1 VIAFVT
7 GATGFLGKRVVRR
20 LLERGDTVRALVRDE
35 NKGKALADAG
45 AQLVVGDL
53 ADVDGFRDQL
63 ANCDVLYHI
72 GARVL
77 SHGDWSEFVAANIV
91 ATQKLIDYALEAG
104 CGRIVHVSSIGIFE
118 IQADNVTV
126 SEETDYDHYP
136 TLRGYYTRSKIDADR
151 IARAAQAVGKPVVI
165 VRPGQLYGA
174 DAPEPLFMGR
184 VNKRIGPALIVIG
197 TPGYYAPLVYVENAA
212 DAVVAAGT
220 TAGVDGRIF
229 NVVDD
234 SDLSQRKYF
243 DVVTGLAGCPRYVFY
258 VPVSLFMPAVAVVDR
273 LFRLLKRRGWAPA
286 YQLRRSGRNARY
298 ATDVARNVLGWKPR
312 LAWQEAVRETAS
324 GGGR

>member
-1 VIAFVT
+1 MIAFVT
-7 GATGFLGKRVVRR
+7 GASGFLGKRVVSR
-20 LLERGDTVRALVRDE
+20 LIERGDTVRALVRDE
-35 NKGKALADAG
+35 AKGRALADAG
-45 AQLVVGDL
+45 AELVVGDL
-53 ADVDGFRDQL
+53 ADVDAFRDRL
-63 ANCDVLYHI
+63 RGCDVLYHV

-77 SHGDWSEFVAANIV
+77 SHGEWSEFVQANIV
-91 ATQKLIDYALEAG
+91 ATQKLIDYSLEAG
-104 CGRIVHVSSIGIFE
+104 CGRIVHISSIGIFE
-118 IQADNVTV
+118 IPADGVTI
-126 SEETDYDHYP
+126 SEETDYDHQP

-151 IARAAQAVGKPVVI
+151 IARAAQATGKPVVI

-184 VNKRIGPALIVIG
+184 VNKRIGSVLVVIG

-220 TAGVDGRIF
+220 VKGVEGRIF

-234 SDLSQRKYF
+234 SDLCQRTYF
-243 DVVTGLAGCPRYVFY
+243 DVVSGLAGCPRYVLY
-258 VPVSLFMPAVAVVDR
+258 VPVGLFMPAVSIVDR
-273 LFRLLKRRGWAPA
+273 LFKLLKRRSWSPA

-312 LAWQEAVRETAS
+312 LAWQEAVRKSA
-324 GGGR
+324 GGVGR